1 MGTFV
6 IEGGHPLN
14 GSITPQGAK
23 NEALQVVCATL
34 LTSEPVIISNL
45 PDIVDVN
52 RLIDLLSS
60 MGVRVEKRDA
70 GTIRFQ
76 AEDVNLDYLE
86 SDEFRQKGGGLRG
99 SVMIMGPL
107 LSRFGKGHIP
117 KPGGDKIGRRRM
129 DTHFIGFE
137 NLGASFRY
145 DSGETFYR
153 AEAPNGL
160 KGSHMLLDEASV
172 TGTAN
177 IVMAAALL
185 CLIRGLL

>member
-14 GSITPQGAK
+14 GTITPQGAK
-23 NEALQVVCATL
+23 NEALQVVCAVL
-34 LTSEPVIISNL
+34 LTSEPVTISNL

-60 MGVRVEKRDA
+60 MGVKVEKRDA
-70 GTIRFQ
+70 GSFRFQ
-76 AEDVNLDYLE
+76 ADDVNLDYLE
-86 SDEFRQKGGGLRG
+86 SEEFRTKGSGLRG
-99 SVMIMGPL
+99 SVMVMGPL
-107 LSRFGKGHIP
+107 LSRFGKGYMS

-137 NLGASFRY
+137 NLGATFRY
-145 DSGETFYR
+145 DAGETFYR

-160 KGSHMLLDEASV
+160 
-172 TGTAN
+172 TA
-177 IVMAAALL
+177 VSYTHLTL
-185 CLIRGLL
+185 PTTPYV

>member
-23 NEALQVVCATL
+23 NEALQVVCAVL
-34 LTSEPVIISNL
+34 LTSEPVTISNL

-60 MGVRVEKRDA
+60 LGVKVEKRDA
-70 GTIRFQ
+70 GTFRFQ
-76 AEDVNLDYLE
+76 ADDVNMDYLE
-86 SDEFRQKGGGLRG
+86 SPEFRQKGSGLRG

-107 LSRFGKGHIP
+107 LSRFGKGYIP

-129 DTHFIGFE
+129 DTHFI
-137 NLGASFRY
+137 
-145 DSGETFYR
+145 
-153 AEAPNGL
+153 
-160 KGSHMLLDEASV
+160 
-172 TGTAN
+172 
-177 IVMAAALL
+177 
-185 CLIRGLL
+185 